1 MLDSVF
7 PAAAVG
13 SLHAA
18 ETALGHY
25 VLGQP
30 GAVRLLLATILAG
43 GHALLVGPPGVAKT
57 TLVEAAAAVLDLGHK
72 RIQGTP
78 DLLPGDILG
87 AEILDTNAN
96 GVRHFRFLE
105 GPVFTNLLL
114 FDEINRASPRT
125 QAALLQAMQEHTVAV
140 AGESRPLPKPFHV
153 LAAQNPLDF
162 EGTYPLPEVQ
172 LDRFMTAISLG
183 YTDEHEEK
191 AILISTTTAPRSR
204 LTPRLDGESLKA
216 LQSALCRAPIGDAL
230 VALIVSILRQTRPDT
245 TTLPIVREH
254 VRLGAS
260 PRAGQA
266 FMMLSR
272 ALALLDNRPAPSP
285 DDLRTLAPAILGHR
299 LVLAPTALAAGV
311 TAQQVVEAVVKA
323 ALP

>member
-1 MLDSVF
+1 MPDSVF
-7 PAAAVG
+7 PTAAVS

-18 ETALGHY
+18 EAALGHY

-43 GHALLVGPPGVAKT
+43 GHALLIGPPGVAKT
-57 TLVEAAAAVLDLGHK
+57 TLVEAAAAVLELGHK
-72 RIQGTP
+72 RMQGTP

-87 AEILDTNAN
+87 AEILETDTA
-96 GVRHFRFLE
+96 GTRRFRFLE

-125 QAALLQAMQEHTVAV
+125 QAALLQAMQEHAVAV
-140 AGESRPLPKPFHV
+140 AGESRPLPAPFHV

-172 LDRFMTAISLG
+172 LDRFMTAIALG
-183 YTDEHEEK
+183 YTNAHEEK
-191 AILISTTTAPRSR
+191 AILISTTTPRPR
-204 LTPRLDGESLKA
+204 LTPRLDGEALKA
-216 LQSALCRAPIGDAL
+216 LQTALCRAPIGDAL
-230 VALIVSILRQTRPDT
+230 VGLIVGILRQTRPDT
-245 TTLPIVREH
+245 ATLPIVREH

-285 DDLRTLAPAILGHR
+285 DDLKTLAPAILNHR
-299 LVLAPTALAAGV
+299 LALAPTALAAGV
-311 TAQQVVEAVVKA
+311 TAEQVVEAVVKA